1 MLTVEYGEMIIMDMI
16 NLLMIIATLAI
27 ASLVFLKPNRLFRS
41 AMMLLGVAI
50 FTFNSASPAF
60 AAPPQAAVDSSQ
72 NSQVEQQQRE
82 KLTTSAVGN
91 QYQGIEY
98 AEPSRGGKEL
108 SDSQIQD
115 KIESDISEN
124 LIAGVASGGVRL
136 SGTVKDQATARKII
150 EQIKDIPGVHEITFD
165 LALEDIP
172 S

>member
-1 MLTVEYGEMIIMDMI
+1 MDMI

-27 ASLVFLKPNRLFRS
+27 ASLVLVKPNRLFRS

-50 FTFNSASPAF
+50 FTFNSAFPAF

-72 NSQVEQQQRE
+72 SSQQPNNE
-82 KLTTSAVGN
+82 KVTTSAAGS

-98 AEPSRGGKEL
+98 VEPSRGGKEL

-124 LIAGVASGGVRL
+124 LVAGVASGAVRL
-136 SGTVKDQATARKII
+136 TGTVKDQATARKYI

>member
-1 MLTVEYGEMIIMDMI
+1 MDMI

-27 ASLVFLKPNRLFRS
+27 ASLVLVKPNRLFRS

-50 FTFNSASPAF
+50 FTFNSAFPAF

-72 NSQVEQQQRE
+72 SSQQTNNE
-82 KLTTSAVGN
+82 KVTTSAAGS

-98 AEPSRGGKEL
+98 VESSRGGKEL
-108 SDSQIQD
+108 TDSQIQD

-124 LIAGVASGGVRL
+124 LVAGVSSGAVRL
-136 SGTVKDQATARKII
+136 TGTVKDQATARKIV
-150 EQIKDIPGVHEITFD
+150 EKIKDIPGVHEITFD

>member
-1 MLTVEYGEMIIMDMI
+1 MQRLYVRARLQGFPPIPVSFILYLSLDRK
-16 NLLMIIATLAI
+16 AI
-27 ASLVFLKPNRLFRS
+27 YDF
-41 AMMLLGVAI
+41 AI
-50 FTFNSASPAF
+50 FTFNSAFPAF

-72 NSQVEQQQRE
+72 SSQQPNNE
-82 KLTTSAVGN
+82 KVTTSAVGS

-98 AEPSRGGKEL
+98 VESSRGGKEL

-124 LIAGVASGGVRL
+124 LVAGVASGAVRL
-136 SGTVKDQATARKII
+136 TGTVKDQATARKYI

>member
-1 MLTVEYGEMIIMDMI
+1 MDMI

-27 ASLVFLKPNRLFRS
+27 ASLVLVKPNRLFRS

-50 FTFNSASPAF
+50 FTFNSAFPAF
-60 AAPPQAAVDSSQ
+60 AAPPQAAVDSSSSQ
-72 NSQVEQQQRE
+72 NSKVEQQQRE
-82 KLTTSAVGN
+82 KLTTSAAGS

-98 AEPSRGGKEL
+98 VEPSRGGKEL

-124 LIAGVASGGVRL
+124 LVAGVASGAVRL
-136 SGTVKDQATARKII
+136 TGTVKDQATARKFID
-150 EQIKDIPGVHEITFD
+150 QIKDIPGVHEITFD
-165 LALEDIP
+165 LALEDIA

>member
-1 MLTVEYGEMIIMDMI
+1 MDMI
-16 NLLMIIATLAI
+16 NVLMVIATLAI
-27 ASLVFLKPNRLFRS
+27 ASLVLVKPNRLFRS

-50 FTFNSASPAF
+50 FTFNSAFPAF

-72 NSQVEQQQRE
+72 GSQQPNNE
-82 KLTTSAVGN
+82 KVTTSAAGS

-98 AEPSRGGKEL
+98 VESSQGGKEL
-108 SDSQIQD
+108 TDSQIQD

-124 LIAGVASGGVRL
+124 LVAGVASGAVRL
-136 SGTVKDQATARKII
+136 TGTVKDQATARKIV
-150 EQIKDIPGVHEITFD
+150 EKIKDIPGVHEITFD

>member
-1 MLTVEYGEMIIMDMI
+1 MDMI
-16 NLLMIIATLAI
+16 NLLMIITAFAI
-27 ASLVFLKPNRLFRS
+27 ASLVLVKPNRLFRS

-50 FTFNSASPAF
+50 FTFNSAFPAF

-72 NSQVEQQQRE
+72 GSQQPNNE
-82 KLTTSAVGN
+82 KVTTSAAGS

-98 AEPSRGGKEL
+98 VESSQGGKEL
-108 SDSQIQD
+108 TDSQIQD

-124 LIAGVASGGVRL
+124 LVAGVASGAVRL
-136 SGTVKDQATARKII
+136 TGTVKDQATARKIV
-150 EQIKDIPGVHEITFD
+150 EKIKDIPGVHEITFD

>member
-1 MLTVEYGEMIIMDMI
+1 MDMI
-16 NLLMIIATLAI
+16 NVLMIIATLAI
-27 ASLVFLKPNRLFRS
+27 ASLVLVKPNRLFRS

-50 FTFNSASPAF
+50 FTFNSAFPAF

-72 NSQVEQQQRE
+72 GSQQPNNE
-82 KLTTSAVGN
+82 KVTTSAAGS

-98 AEPSRGGKEL
+98 VESSQGGKEL
-108 SDSQIQD
+108 TDSQIQD

-124 LIAGVASGGVRL
+124 LVAGVASGAVRL
-136 SGTVKDQATARKII
+136 TGTVKDQATARKIV
-150 EQIKDIPGVHEITFD
+150 EKIKDIPGVHEITFD

>member
-1 MLTVEYGEMIIMDMI
+1 MDMI
-16 NLLMIIATLAI
+16 NVLMIIATLAI

-50 FTFNSASPAF
+50 LTFNSASPAF

-72 NSQVEQQQRE
+72 NSQLEQTD

-98 AEPSRGGKEL
+98 AEPNQGGKEL
-108 SDSQIQD
+108 SDNQIQN
-115 KIESDISEN
+115 KIKSDISEN
-124 LIAGVASGGVRL
+124 LVAGVASGGVRL

>member
-1 MLTVEYGEMIIMDMI
+1 MDMI
-16 NLLMIIATLAI
+16 NVLMVIATLAI
-27 ASLVFLKPNRLFRS
+27 ASLVLVKPNRLFRS

-50 FTFNSASPAF
+50 FTFNSAFPAF

-72 NSQVEQQQRE
+72 GSQQPNNE
-82 KLTTSAVGN
+82 KVTTSAAGS

-98 AEPSRGGKEL
+98 VESSQGGKEL
-108 SDSQIQD
+108 TDSQIQD

-124 LIAGVASGGVRL
+124 LVAGVASGAVRL
-136 SGTVKDQATARKII
+136 TGTVKDQATARKIV

>member
-1 MLTVEYGEMIIMDMI
+1 MIVMDMI

-27 ASLVFLKPNRLFRS
+27 ASLVLVKPNRLFRS

-50 FTFNSASPAF
+50 FTFNSAFPAF

-72 NSQVEQQQRE
+72 SSQQPNNE
-82 KLTTSAVGN
+82 KVTTSAAGS

-98 AEPSRGGKEL
+98 VESSRGGKEL

-124 LIAGVASGGVRL
+124 LVAGVASGAVRL
-136 SGTVKDQATARKII
+136 SGTVKDQATARKIV
-150 EQIKDIPGVHEITFD
+150 EKIKDIPGVHEITFD

>member
-1 MLTVEYGEMIIMDMI
+1 MDMI

-27 ASLVFLKPNRLFRS
+27 ASLVLVKPNRLFRS

-50 FTFNSASPAF
+50 FTFNSAFPAF

-72 NSQVEQQQRE
+72 GSQQPNNE
-82 KLTTSAVGN
+82 KVTTSAAGN

-98 AEPSRGGKEL
+98 VEPSRGGKEL

-124 LIAGVASGGVRL
+124 LVAGVASGAVRL
-136 SGTVKDQATARKII
+136 TGTVKDQATARKFID
-150 EQIKDIPGVHEITFD
+150 QIKDIPGVHEITFD

>member
-1 MLTVEYGEMIIMDMI
+1 MDMI

-27 ASLVFLKPNRLFRS
+27 ASLVLVKPNRLFRS

-50 FTFNSASPAF
+50 FTFNSAFPAF

-72 NSQVEQQQRE
+72 SSQQPNNE
-82 KLTTSAVGN
+82 KVTTSAVGS

-98 AEPSRGGKEL
+98 VESSRGGKEL

-124 LIAGVASGGVRL
+124 LVAGVASGAVRL
-136 SGTVKDQATARKII
+136 SGTVKDQATARKIV
-150 EQIKDIPGVHEITFD
+150 EKIKDIPGVHEITFD

>member
-1 MLTVEYGEMIIMDMI
+1 MDMI
-16 NLLMIIATLAI
+16 NVLMIIATLAI
-27 ASLVFLKPNRLFRS
+27 ASLVLVKPNRLFRS

-50 FTFNSASPAF
+50 FTFNSAFPAF

-72 NSQVEQQQRE
+72 GSQQPNNE
-82 KLTTSAVGN
+82 KVTTSAVGS

-98 AEPSRGGKEL
+98 VESSRGGKEL

-115 KIESDISEN
+115 KIESDVSEN
-124 LIAGVASGGVRL
+124 LVAGVASGAVRL
-136 SGTVKDQATARKII
+136 TGTVKDQATARKYI

>member
-1 MLTVEYGEMIIMDMI
+1 MDMI

-27 ASLVFLKPNRLFRS
+27 ASLVLVKPNRLFRS

-50 FTFNSASPAF
+50 FTFNSAFPAF

-72 NSQVEQQQRE
+72 SSQQPNNE
-82 KLTTSAVGN
+82 KVTTSAAGS

-98 AEPSRGGKEL
+98 VESSRGGKEL

-124 LIAGVASGGVRL
+124 LVAGVASGAVRL
-136 SGTVKDQATARKII
+136 SGTVKDQATARKIV
-150 EQIKDIPGVHEITFD
+150 EKIKDIPGVHEITFD

>member
-1 MLTVEYGEMIIMDMI
+1 MDMI
-16 NLLMIIATLAI
+16 SLLMIITAFAI
-27 ASLVFLKPNRLFRS
+27 ASLVLVKPNRLFRS

-50 FTFNSASPAF
+50 FTFNSAFPAF
-60 AAPPQAAVDSSQ
+60 AAPPQGAVDSAQ
-72 NSQVEQQQRE
+72 NSQQQQQERE
-82 KLTTSAVGN
+82 KLTTSAVGT

-98 AEPSRGGKEL
+98 VESSKGGKEL

-124 LIAGVASGGVRL
+124 LVAGVASGAVRL
-136 SGTVKDQATARKII
+136 SGTVKDRATARKIV

>member
-1 MLTVEYGEMIIMDMI
+1 MDMI
-16 NLLMIIATLAI
+16 NVLMIIATLAI
-27 ASLVFLKPNRLFRS
+27 ASLVLVKPNRLFRS
-41 AMMLLGVAI
+41 AMMLLGIAI
-50 FTFNSASPAF
+50 FTFNSAFPAF

-72 NSQVEQQQRE
+72 GSQQPNNE
-82 KLTTSAVGN
+82 KVTTSAVGS

-98 AEPSRGGKEL
+98 VESSRGGKEL

-115 KIESDISEN
+115 KIESDVSEN
-124 LIAGVASGGVRL
+124 LVAGVASGAVRL
-136 SGTVKDQATARKII
+136 TGTVKDQATARKYI

>member
-1 MLTVEYGEMIIMDMI
+1 MDMI

-27 ASLVFLKPNRLFRS
+27 ASLVLVKPNRLFRS

-50 FTFNSASPAF
+50 FTFNSAFPAF

-72 NSQVEQQQRE
+72 SSQQTNNE
-82 KLTTSAVGN
+82 KVTTSAAGS

-98 AEPSRGGKEL
+98 VESSRGGKEL

-124 LIAGVASGGVRL
+124 LVAGVASGAVRL
-136 SGTVKDQATARKII
+136 TGTVKDQATARKIV
-150 EQIKDIPGVHEITFD
+150 EKIKDIPGVHEITFD

>member
-1 MLTVEYGEMIIMDMI
+1 MDMI
-16 NLLMIIATLAI
+16 NVLMIIATLAI
-27 ASLVFLKPNRLFRS
+27 ASLVLVKPNRLFRS
-41 AMMLLGVAI
+41 VMMLLGVAI
-50 FTFNSASPAF
+50 FTFNSAFPAF

-72 NSQVEQQQRE
+72 GSQQPNNE
-82 KLTTSAVGN
+82 KVTTSAAGN

-98 AEPSRGGKEL
+98 VASSRGGKEL

-124 LIAGVASGGVRL
+124 LVAGVASGAVRL
-136 SGTVKDQATARKII
+136 TGTVKDQATARKYID
-150 EQIKDIPGVHEITFD
+150 QIKDIPGVHEITFD